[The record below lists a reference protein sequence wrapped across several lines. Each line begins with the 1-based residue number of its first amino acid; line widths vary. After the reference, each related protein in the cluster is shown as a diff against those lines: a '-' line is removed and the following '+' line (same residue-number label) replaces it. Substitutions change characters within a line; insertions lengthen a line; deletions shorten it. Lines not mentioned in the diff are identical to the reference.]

1 MPTNAQSTDKP
12 QLATGTQHPEEWRQD
27 LNPNAMAGQNL
38 GSADSQTEPLAPTA
52 YELVVFQFGI

>member
-12 QLATGTQHPEEWRQD
+12 RLATGTQHPEEWRQD

-38 GSADSQTEPLAPTA
+38 GSADSQTNHWHL
-52 YELVVFQFGI
+52 LRMSW